1 MITEWAILLFV
12 ITCVLNILVL
22 LIQLF
27 NQLRRQRRPSYLPP
41 PTKQNK
47 FKQRKWF
54 SGVSSD
60 LESRLVFLVGNRAS
74 AYRLVDSLKR
84 SNPHRSEK
92 WCYEKA
98 IRDLER
104 DRRA

>member
-12 ITCVLNILVL
+12 ITCVLNIFVL

-27 NQLRRQRRPSYLPP
+27 RQLSRQRRPSYLPP
-41 PTKQNK
+41 PTKHK
-47 FKQRKWF
+47 KIKQRKWF
-54 SGVSSD
+54 SGVSPE
-60 LESRLVFLVGNRAS
+60 LESRLIYLVGNKAS
-74 AYRLVDSLKR
+74 AYRLVDGLKR
-84 SNPHRSEK
+84 SNPNRSEK

>member
-12 ITCVLNILVL
+12 ITCVLNIFVL

-27 NQLRRQRRPSYLPP
+27 RQLSRQRRPSYLPP
-41 PTKQNK
+41 PKQPK

-54 SGVSSD
+54 TGVSPE
-60 LESRLVFLVGNRAS
+60 LESRLVFLTGSKAS
-74 AYRLVDSLKR
+74 AYRLVDGLKR
-84 SNPHRSEK
+84 KHPHRSEK

-98 IRDLER
+98 LRDLER